1 MTEDAGGATKAA
13 LEQLL
18 DRALA
23 HIQVFIQD
31 DPIPLSEY
39 QAVLLQARVSNNAHD
54 KSRVNSYEVKIQDQN
69 LDNEIRHFIEQELSE
84 YIHDNKVRTAL
95 EEMYRLPQMH
105 FNLDG

>member
-31 DPIPLSEY
+31 DPIPLSE
-39 QAVLLQARVSNNAHD
+39 
-54 KSRVNSYEVKIQDQN
+54 
-69 LDNEIRHFIEQELSE
+69 
-84 YIHDNKVRTAL
+84 
-95 EEMYRLPQMH
+95 
-105 FNLDG
+105 